1 MTANPLA
8 ELPIARDTRT
18 AVTVAGGG
26 LAGLVAAISLAERRA
41 RVTLH
46 EARGRLGGRGDS
58 TAGPHRAN
66 LGPHALYCHGPLEAW
81 LRAQGLLPPLA
92 FRFNLV
98 TPAISVVIVFVLFP
112 RLRRLARRDPHLFAA
127 LPGHLRHA
135 GFYPVRVHHAR
146 PRPRAR
152 RTL

>member
-1 MTANPLA
+1 MDPSTQGVRLYPALTRPQLVSGMERQIFIPLV
-8 ELPIARDTRT
+8 L
-18 AVTVAGGG
+18 
-26 LAGLVAAISLAERRA
+26 AAI
-41 RVTLH
+41 
-46 EARGRLGGRGDS
+46 
-58 TAGPHRAN
+58 
-66 LGPHALYCHGPLEAW
+66 Y
-81 LRAQGLLPPLA
+81 LLPPLA

-98 TPAISVVIVFVLFP
+98 TPAISVLIVFVVFP

-146 PRPRAR
+146 PRPGAR

>member
-1 MTANPLA
+1 MA
-8 ELPIARDTRT
+8 E
-18 AVTVAGGG
+18 
-26 LAGLVAAISLAERRA
+26 
-41 RVTLH
+41 TL
-46 EARGRLGGRGDS
+46 L
-58 TAGPHRAN
+58 
-66 LGPHALYCHGPLEAW
+66 
-81 LRAQGLLPPLA
+81 
-92 FRFNLV
+92 
-98 TPAISVVIVFVLFP
+98 IVFVLFP